1 MADSGRECNGLFTPV
16 TLIEALA
23 AEIYSSPS
31 MNRILH
37 FRLLTGCCVAAMA
50 AMPAPLQKTSME
62 GARANRSEVTIEG
75 LVRDIACPMQNLD
88 GDATHLSLKC
98 VRECVKAG
106 SPIGI
111 LTKDGELYLPISDKM
126 PDYSQR
132 KKLMPFVGKY
142 VQVKGIS
149 FERNGTHAIVI
160 TDIREMKGVHVTLEG
175 K

>member
-1 MADSGRECNGLFTPV
+1 MPGGRFRRECNGLFTAV
-16 TLIEALA
+16 ALIEVLA
-23 AEIYSSPS
+23 AAIYSSPS
-31 MNRILH
+31 MYPLLR
-37 FRLLTGCCVAAMA
+37 FRLLTGCCVVAMA

-62 GARANRSEVTIEG
+62 GARANRSEAAIEG

-98 VRECVKAG
+98 VRDCVNAG

-111 LTKDGELYLPISDKM
+111 LTKDGALYLPISDKM

-142 VQVKGIS
+142 VQVKGI
-149 FERNGTHAIVI
+149 
-160 TDIREMKGVHVTLEG
+160 
-175 K
+175 

>member
-1 MADSGRECNGLFTPV
+1 
-16 TLIEALA
+16 
-23 AEIYSSPS
+23 
-31 MNRILH
+31 
-37 FRLLTGCCVAAMA
+37 
-50 AMPAPLQKTSME
+50 
-62 GARANRSEVTIEG
+62 
-75 LVRDIACPMQNLD
+75 MQNLD

-98 VRECVKAG
+98 VMECVKAG

-160 TDIREMKGVHVTLEG
+160 TDIREMKGVHLTLEG
-175 K
+175 E